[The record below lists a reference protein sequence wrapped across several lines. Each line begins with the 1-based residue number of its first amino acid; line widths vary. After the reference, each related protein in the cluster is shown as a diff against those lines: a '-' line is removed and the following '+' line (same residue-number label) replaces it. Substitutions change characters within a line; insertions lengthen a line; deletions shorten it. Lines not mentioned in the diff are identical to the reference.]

1 MKKIIVF
8 FMALITL
15 VTISA
20 CGVKPTA
27 TVSNPIIGRSSYTFD
42 LKVEDKDIVTKGSV
56 LVNFYKLNKKD
67 EELTTTKTL
76 STFSETVSVTGLTS
90 NTEYRADV
98 LCTYNKK
105 SHIIY
110 SWTFTTNDAGTV
122 FDPIEIKTPK
132 ELVDN
137 LAKDYSADAY
147 YVLANDI
154 DFSEYK
160 DEEGKLIDFS
170 GISTTSSSAFQG
182 HLDGNGF
189 TIKNAV
195 VTTSQTYNGFF
206 GYLKGYVEN
215 IHFDNIK
222 VSVDRDTST
231 STYSGILAGY
241 SYQAKINNVYV
252 NNSKLDV
259 YAKSQYTGGL
269 VGYAFASNINYTKLD
284 NIELTSNGGTNS
296 YVGGITA
303 YLCQNSSSKFGKIY
317 NATINGK
324 VDIVGTKTLFY
335 GGIVG
340 SLKAGAR
347 IDRGIANI
355 NATIKATNTSKIGG
369 IVGQANLNSVDKDE
383 YIKNVVAK
391 GNITFK
397 TINDVDVELSDGSIY
412 IGGLVGSATQTV
424 VDSAYVEL
432 DIVIEAKLKKDKEL
446 YAGLAF
452 GNGFE
457 LHTEL
462 HNAIINGS
470 IEVTTTD
477 SEAESTVS
485 IHGYD
490 GSVYIDGMDEK
501 SSSYIDS
508 ETVKYVKISLDVD
521 GTTQDYP
528 QGISLDSVSSVA
540 TWDKYIWDTKVESNK
555 LVVTFKN

>member
-8 FMALITL
+8 FMALVTL

-27 TVSNPIIGRSSYTFD
+27 EVSNPKIGRSSYTFD

-67 EELTTTKTL
+67 EELATTKTL
-76 STFSETVSVTGLTS
+76 TTFSETVTVTGLTS
-90 NTEYRADV
+90 DTEYRADV

-110 SWTFTTNDAGTV
+110 SWTFTTNDKGTI

-137 LAKDYSADAY
+137 FANDYSADAY
-147 YVLANDI
+147 YVLASDI

-160 DEEGKLIDFS
+160 DDEGALIEFS
-170 GISTTSSSAFQG
+170 GISNTSSSAFQG
-182 HLDGNGF
+182 HFNGNGY
-189 TIKNAV
+189 TIKN
-195 VTTSQTYNGFF
+195 VTITSSQTYNGFF

-215 IHFDNIK
+215 VKFDNI
-222 VSVDRDTST
+222 VLDVDRDTST
-231 STYSGILAGY
+231 STYSGIVAGY
-241 SYQAKINNVYV
+241 SYQAKINNVTV
-252 NNSKLDV
+252 TNSKLDV
-259 YAKSQYTGGL
+259 YAKNQYTGGL
-269 VGYAFASNINYTKLD
+269 VGYGFASNFNYDNLD
-284 NIELTSNGGTNS
+284 VEITSNGGSTS
-296 YVGGITA
+296 YVGGITG
-303 YLCQNSSSKFGKIY
+303 YLCQNSSSRFGKIY
-317 NATINGK
+317 NCSVSGK
-324 VDIVGTKTLFY
+324 IDVIGTKSLYY
-335 GGIVG
+335 GGLVG
-340 SLKAGAR
+340 MLKAGSA
-347 IDRGIANI
+347 IDRGIADI
-355 NATIKATNTSKIGG
+355 NATIKATNTSKVGG
-369 IVGQANLNSVDKDE
+369 IVGQANLNSVDSDK

-397 TINDVDVELSDGSIY
+397 TISDTEVELSDGSIY
-412 IGGLVGSATQTV
+412 IGGLVGSATAV
-424 VDSAYVEL
+424 ILDSAYVEL
-432 DIVIEAKLKKDKEL
+432 DIVIEAKVKKEKEL

-462 HNAIINGS
+462 YNAIINGS
-470 IEVTTTD
+470 IKATTTD
-477 SEAESTVS
+477 SEAESIVS
-485 IHGYD
+485 VHGYD

-501 SSSYIDS
+501 SSSHIDS

-528 QGISLDSVSSVA
+528 QAITLDSVSSAA